1 MLSKP
6 RAASRLAQIE
16 PFQVMRILEAAKT
29 LEAQGRDVIHLE
41 VGEPDFPTPP
51 TIVQAGI
58 EAMTA
63 GHTFYTPATG
73 LPALR
78 DAIARFH
85 EERFGVQIDPRRII
99 VTPGASGALQLILAL
114 LVGRDDEVLLA
125 DPGYPCNRHLISL
138 FEGRP
143 VTIPVGAD
151 TRFQLNAGHVAQHAC
166 ARSVAALVAS
176 PANPTGTVLEPAEI
190 AALAQACRERGM
202 ALIVDEIY
210 QGLVYDRP
218 HETALSVVDDAFVVN
233 SFSKFFQMTGW
244 RLGWLIA
251 PEWAVPDLEKLAQ
264 NLFLAPPTIAQHA
277 ALAAFS
283 DKTLALLDNRRLELD
298 NRRRHLYRLISDM
311 GLTVPCI
318 PQGAFYLWVDFSR
331 FTDNAE
337 AFAQR
342 LLHTEG
348 VAITPGSDF
357 GGNPAFVRL
366 AYTQSVQRL
375 EAACERLGRSFRGS
389 CT

>member
-1 MLSKP
+1 MLSQP
-6 RAASRLAQIE
+6 SVAPRLAQIE
-16 PFQVMRILEAAKT
+16 PFHVMRILEAAKA

-41 VGEPDFPTPP
+41 IGEPDFPTPP
-51 TIVQAGI
+51 AIVRAGLA
-58 EAMTA
+58 AMSA
-63 GHTFYTPATG
+63 GHTFYTPAAG

-78 DAIARFH
+78 EAIARFH
-85 EERFGVQIDPRRII
+85 AERFGVQVDPRRII

-143 VTIPVGAD
+143 LNIAVDAAS
-151 TRFQLNAGHVAQHAC
+151 RFQLTAQHVAQHAGP
-166 ARSVAALVAS
+166 RSVAALVAS

-218 HETALSVVDDAFVVN
+218 HETALAVADDVFVVN
-233 SFSKFFQMTGW
+233 SFSKYFQMTGW

-251 PEWAVPDLEKLAQ
+251 PDWAVPDLEKLAQ
-264 NLFLAPPTIAQHA
+264 NLFLAAPTVAQHA
-277 ALAAFS
+277 ALAAFE
-283 DKTLALLDNRRLELD
+283 DETLALLDHRRLELD
-298 NRRRHLYRLISDM
+298 NRRRHLQRRISDM
-311 GLTVPCI
+311 GLTIPCN
-318 PQGAFYLWVDFSR
+318 PEGAFYLWVDFSR
-331 FTDNAE
+331 FTDSAE
-337 AFAQR
+337 RFAAR
-342 LLHTEG
+342 LLDSEG
-348 VAITPGSDF
+348 VALAPGNDF
-357 GGNPAFVRL
+357 GANPAFMRL
-366 AYTQSVQRL
+366 AYTQPIERL
-375 EAACERLGRSFRGS
+375 EVACERLGRSFPGS